1 MCIYEDT
8 NSDVEIKDIQTK
20 KEYTIKK
27 IKARNADFETAVMKN
42 KYSPTKKTKL
52 PSVNE
57 RKESLDASS
66 TQELGDA
73 VSAAE
78 RDTNRKKYTYH
89 NSRVLMFLCS
99 S

>member
-1 MCIYEDT
+1 
-8 NSDVEIKDIQTK
+8 
-20 KEYTIKK
+20 
-27 IKARNADFETAVMKN
+27 MKN

-78 RDTNRKKYTYH
+78 HDTNRKKYTYH
-89 NSRVLMFLCS
+89 NSRVITHVSLFIVTFFKSVEANSNSFFLS
-99 S
+99 NAIRPRTTSATRMDKINL